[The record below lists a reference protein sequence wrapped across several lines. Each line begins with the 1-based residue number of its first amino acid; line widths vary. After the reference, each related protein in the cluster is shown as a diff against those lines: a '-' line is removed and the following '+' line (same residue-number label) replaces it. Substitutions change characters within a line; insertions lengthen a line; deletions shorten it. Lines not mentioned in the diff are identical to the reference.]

1 MHCVS
6 PGAHLVAAVGHHVRR
21 VEAQLLLDEAPRSLE
36 RLSRH
41 NAPHNRDPCRA
52 QLLARLVLNHSAF
65 RISRSGNLE
74 ALRAAAYAKGT
85 WPTAYPANDTPAT
98 PRVFTMCV
106 WREQCSLKEFGRLC
120 FCRIFLDSFLGQ
132 GGSAAWFFA
141 WVAVF
146 LAVGGSLFAGWAR
159 EDARG
164 ALISRYDE
172 QVYVWSGDIADAYA
186 RKWRAMGETAD
197 GLPALTIQRT
207 VSAAATTHAGL
218 ALQTDTDLATGGDL
232 PGDTGSDFARYDQG
246 AVLTTTVPNF
256 HSSSMLTERGAATFS
271 VTRGG
276 AAYSVTAAP
285 RDCKTVI
292 ESKNGDPPQEY
303 TVAIWRYLTA
313 VELYEP
319 PDEEKTQAPERSE
332 ARQAKPS
339 WDACDREAKPSWHAD
354 PGSEEGSVK
363 QKKRGLAKKAE
374 GQRRRRARS
383 ASPSRARRRPKA
395 VKGLR

>member
-1 MHCVS
+1 M
-6 PGAHLVAAVGHHVRR
+6 
-21 VEAQLLLDEAPRSLE
+21 
-36 RLSRH
+36 
-41 NAPHNRDPCRA
+41 
-52 QLLARLVLNHSAF
+52 
-65 RISRSGNLE
+65 
-74 ALRAAAYAKGT
+74 
-85 WPTAYPANDTPAT
+85 
-98 PRVFTMCV
+98 
-106 WREQCSLKEFGRLC
+106 
-120 FCRIFLDSFLGQ
+120 
-132 GGSAAWFFA
+132 GSAAWFFA

-172 QVYVWSGDIADAYA
+172 QVYVWSGDIFAAYA

-218 ALQTDTDLATGGDL
+218 ALQTDTDLATGATS
-232 PGDTGSDFARYDQG
+232 GDTGSDFARYDQG

-319 PDEEKTQAPERSE
+319 VASADSSDFSGRGRHGAREGPKLAGPSPRNRAVDSRTRSGG
-332 ARQAKPS
+332 AT
-339 WDACDREAKPSWHAD
+339 
-354 PGSEEGSVK
+354 
-363 QKKRGLAKKAE
+363 
-374 GQRRRRARS
+374 RRDT
-383 ASPSRARRRPKA
+383 
-395 VKGLR
+395 

>member
-1 MHCVS
+1 
-6 PGAHLVAAVGHHVRR
+6 
-21 VEAQLLLDEAPRSLE
+21 
-36 RLSRH
+36 
-41 NAPHNRDPCRA
+41 
-52 QLLARLVLNHSAF
+52 
-65 RISRSGNLE
+65 
-74 ALRAAAYAKGT
+74 
-85 WPTAYPANDTPAT
+85 
-98 PRVFTMCV
+98 MCV

-120 FCRIFLDSFLGQ
+120 FCRIFLDSFLGN
-132 GGSAAWFFA
+132 GGSAAFFFA

-146 LAVGGSLFAGWAR
+146 LAVGGSFFAGWAR

-246 AVLTTTVPNF
+246 AVLTTTIPNF

-292 ESKNGDPPQEY
+292 EKSRLQNGDPQQEY
-303 TVAIWRYLTA
+303 TVATWRYLTA

-319 PDEEKTQAPERSE
+319 VASADSSDFSGFADVTEPERVQNSRAVAE
-332 ARQAKPS
+332 KPS
-339 WDACDREAKPSWHAD
+339 CRFTYTEWRSDATRYVNEWDLIGWFSPDVCEDVHDGDDPYEFYTPGNVDLTFTIRSERDPHVFAGNITECTWNFGRPAEDYRRDSTLLFIFAGVSLALVFPCLLFGRAPNESRLGRQLIYMTTGDDKPNENFCDE
-354 PGSEEGSVK
+354 
-363 QKKRGLAKKAE
+363 
-374 GQRRRRARS
+374 
-383 ASPSRARRRPKA
+383 
-395 VKGLR
+395 